1 MKNLNNR
8 YILLLIFSTL
18 AFNSF
23 GQIYTRITGVG
34 SGYQESITI
43 TPQGIKSRFPATGEV
58 SNVATGEQALRSVTV
73 GTQNTAIGQSSLWLN
88 SASQNTSF
96 GGSSLTYNTT
106 GTLNAA
112 FGNSALYINSTGN
125 ENTSFGNFSLFNNTS
140 LSKNVAVGY
149 YALRLQNYDGD
160 NDAENTAIGH
170 SALYNNNPSNDVNG
184 RQNTAIGHSAL
195 YSNTTAAKNTAL
207 GYRAIYLN
215 QTGDENIALG
225 IEALSSN
232 VSGSKNI
239 AVGYKAL
246 KNNTGSGNV
255 AIGYKAG
262 FNETGSNKLYISYDD
277 ESDNTPL
284 IGGDFTA
291 KKVAINRNMLLS
303 GANDFNTRTEAL
315 QVGGE
320 AYKTAGNGSWQF
332 VSDSRLKKNIV
343 NLNSQEMLQKVLM
356 LQGVNYEMKDE
367 SQKGIQY
374 GFIAQDLR
382 EVFLTK
388 IKENSTGYLSADYGS
403 YDPMMVEAIKALN
416 QKIENLRKNKSIL
429 DAQNTQ
435 LNLDIDELSI
445 RMDKITNIE
454 LNKNTSK

>member
-1 MKNLNNR
+1 MLV
-8 YILLLIFSTL
+8 FSPL

-23 GQIYTRITGVG
+23 GQIYTRITPIGT
-34 SGYQESITI
+34 GYQESITI
-43 TPQGIKSRFPATGEV
+43 TPQGIKSRFPATAEV
-58 SNVATGEQALRSVTV
+58 SNVAAGEQALRSVTL
-73 GTQNTAIGQSSLWLN
+73 GTQNTAIGYTALWLN
-88 SASQNTSF
+88 TASQNTSF
-96 GGSSLTYNTT
+96 GNTSLTYNTT

-112 FGNSALYINSTGN
+112 FGNSALYLNSTGN
-125 ENTSFGNFSLFNNTS
+125 ENTSFGNFSLLENTS

-149 YALRLQNYDGD
+149 YALRLQDYDGD

-170 SALYNNNPSNDVNG
+170 SALYSNNPTNGVNG
-184 RQNTAIGHSAL
+184 RQNTAIGHSSL
-195 YSNTTAAKNTAL
+195 YSNTTGAKNTTL
-207 GYRAIYLN
+207 GYRALYLN

-225 IEALSSN
+225 IEALNAN
-232 VSGSKNI
+232 VSGSKNVAI
-239 AVGYKAL
+239 GYQAL

-262 FNETGSNKLYISYDD
+262 YNDNGSNKLYISYDD

-291 KKVAINRNMLLS
+291 KKVAINRNVLSS

-320 AYKTAGNGSWQF
+320 AYKTAGNGTWQF

-356 LQGVNYEMKDE
+356 MQGVNYEMKDE

-382 EVFLTK
+382 EVFPSK

-403 YDPMMVEAIKALN
+403 YDPMMVETIKALN
-416 QKIENLRKNKSIL
+416 QKIEDLRKNKRML

-435 LNLDIDELSI
+435 LNLDIDELSM
-445 RMDKITNIE
+445 RMDKITSTE
-454 LNKNTSK
+454 LNKSTSK